1 MSENYQSNCSVYNSI
16 QAIDKELANSCEE
29 NKESKPYGKDSTSSS
44 FNILYYLSNLK
55 KSLENTLI
63 FYDKLLYT
71 EYKKIEIVKKKE
83 QKNGSSQDIISVP
96 DNGMINM
103 TESLSSI
110 RKSVLRKKKIVEDE
124 IECRSQSV
132 GKLWSESLK
141 YSKVENKKSLR
152 EIRIAAEL
160 RDIILCSFDN
170 IIQSLLNEMVNPSN
184 KSISNNEVVYSA
196 RKVMESDFMSFG
208 KGKNLCS
215 ICQAIT
221 VRNEKKRRSVESLL
235 NRSVNKLSTLS
246 MTDKKKPKNLNEF
259 LLKKA

>member
-1 MSENYQSNCSVYNSI
+1 MSDNYQSNCSVYNSI
-16 QAIDKELANSCEE
+16 QAIDKEYVNSCEE
-29 NKESKPYGKDSTSSS
+29 VKDSKPYDSSSS
-44 FNILYYLSNLK
+44 FDLVYYMSNLK
-55 KSLENTLI
+55 RSLENTMI
-63 FYDKLLYT
+63 FYDKLLYN
-71 EYKKIEIVKKKE
+71 EYKKIEFVKRKE
-83 QKNGSSQDIISVP
+83 QKNGSSQDLISIS
-96 DNGMINM
+96 DKGMINM

-160 RDIILCSFDN
+160 RDIILGSFDN
-170 IIQSLLNEMVNPSN
+170 LFQSLMNEFINPSK
-184 KSISNNEVVYSA
+184 KSISNNDVVYSA
-196 RKVMESDFMSFG
+196 RKVMESDFLSFG
-208 KGKNLCS
+208 KGRNLCS
-215 ICQAIT
+215 VCQAVTI
-221 VRNEKKRRSVESLL
+221 RNDKKRRSVESLL

-246 MTDKKKPKNLNEF
+246 MTDKKKPKNLNDF